1 MLCDC
6 EQTSV
11 FQLLHLI
18 KYVVLTLRYLS
29 VVKFIIS
36 WTDNI
41 VLFYRQEFV
50 QHSLTHVIQAAPST
64 RHMIHSLLR
73 SYRERGIP
81 RANIQNLKKVYV
93 SQPWQEVKLYT
104 PQIVKETGTCIKDQW
119 VLDLSYDTSES
130 WIFLS
135 RK

>member
-1 MLCDC
+1 MLPMLCDW
-6 EQTSV
+6 EQTSA

-41 VLFYRQEFV
+41 VLLYRQEFV
-50 QHSLTHVIQAAPST
+50 QHSLTHVFQAAPCT

-81 RANIQNLKKVYV
+81 RVNTQNLKKVYV
-93 SQPWQEVKLYT
+93 SQP
-104 PQIVKETGTCIKDQW
+104 
-119 VLDLSYDTSES
+119 
-130 WIFLS
+130 
-135 RK
+135 